1 MKNEQLKLKRY
12 DKNPILGSNS
22 NHLWDGGAVFNC
34 GATVIDDGKVVLLY
48 RAVAKGYERKPGGKG
63 YVNYISRIGYAES
76 DDGIHFVCRDTP
88 LMIPDTDYDLFGC
101 EDPRVTRFK
110 DSEGL
115 RYFITYTAMSA
126 PAFSGRGDRVAV
138 ASTRDFVNVEKHGK
152 VIPDLSDKDAVIFP
166 ERVNGKIVM
175 FHRIEPNIQ
184 IVSFNSFEEIFN
196 PNKDFWRKYLT
207 RLDDYVVLEKKYE
220 WETQKVGSGPP
231 PLKTDEGWLLFYHS
245 VDKNSVYR
253 CGVALLD
260 LDDPSRVIARSPAPV
275 LEPEED
281 YEKYGDVN
289 NVVFPEGAVLLGGT
303 VFLYYGAADT
313 CCALATV
320 KLQEILDYLGGCKV

>member
-1 MKNEQLKLKRY
+1 MGTGKLELKRHEE
-12 DKNPILGSNS
+12 NPILVANPD
-22 NHLWDGGAVFNC
+22 HLWDGGTVFNC
-34 GATVIDDGKVVLLY
+34 GATVTDDGKVVLLY
-48 RAVAKGYERKPGGKG
+48 RAVAKGYEKKPNGKG
-63 YVNYISRIGYAES
+63 YMNYISRIGYAES
-76 DDGIHFVCRDTP
+76 EDGIHFSRRSDP
-88 LMIPDTDYDLFGC
+88 FMIPDTDYDLFGC
-101 EDPRVTRFK
+101 EDPRVTKFK

-138 ASTRDFVNVEKHGK
+138 ASTLDFSAVEKHGE

-184 IVSFNSFEEIFN
+184 MVSFDSFDEIFN
-196 PNKDFWRKYLT
+196 PNREFWRGYLN
-207 RLDDYVVLEKKYE
+207 RLEDHVVLQKRYE
-220 WETQKVGSGPP
+220 WEAEKVGSGPP
-231 PLKTDEGWLLFYHS
+231 PIKTDEGWLLFYHS

-260 LDDPSRVIARSPAPV
+260 LDDPSRVIARSPVPV

-281 YEKYGDVN
+281 YERYGDVN
-289 NVVFPEGAVLLGGT
+289 NVVFPEGAVLLGDT
-303 VFLYYGAADT
+303 LFLYYGAADT

-320 KLQEILDYLGGCKV
+320 KLQ

>member
-1 MKNEQLKLKRY
+1 MKNEQLRLRRY
-12 DKNPILGSNS
+12 ENNPILVSNPD
-22 NHLWDGGAVFNC
+22 HLWDGGSVFNC
-34 GATVIDDGKVVLLY
+34 GATLTDEGKVVLLY
-48 RAVAKGYERKPGGKG
+48 RAVASGYEKKPGSKGYM
-63 YVNYISRIGYAES
+63 NYISRIGYAES
-76 DDGIHFVCRDTP
+76 DDGIHFIRRETP
-88 LMIPDTDYDLFGC
+88 LIIPDTDYDLFGC

-110 DSEGL
+110 DIDGI

-126 PAFSGRGDRVAV
+126 PAFSGRGDRVAI
-138 ASTRDFVNVEKHGK
+138 ASTYDFKEIVKHGE
-152 VIPDLSDKDAVIFP
+152 VVPGISDKDAVIFP

-184 IVSFNSFEEIFN
+184 IVSFDSFEEMFN
-196 PNKDFWRKYLT
+196 SDMGFWKRYLGH
-207 RLDDYVVLEKKYE
+207 LEDYVVLEKKFE
-220 WETQKVGSGPP
+220 WEAQKIGSGPP
-231 PLKTDEGWLLFYHS
+231 PVKTSEGWLLFYHS
-245 VDKNSVYR
+245 VDKDSVYR

-260 LDDPSRVIARSPAPV
+260 LDNPSRVIARSPVPV

-289 NVVFPEGAVLLGGT
+289 NVVFPEGAVLLGDT

-320 KLQEILDYLGGCKV
+320 KLQELLDYLEGCKV